1 MAEVQPI
8 MRRSDYLNA
17 IEDKVND
24 KRRFMDMMTRR
35 DAITREVG
43 ELRQRAQ
50 EWLERADR
58 MEAELAD
65 AKALYLKADKDIVEL
80 RTGLVLCEQDSK
92 IKQIDKLADQLAQL
106 DPEALAKVMAQLEKA
121 AAAQNGGA

>member
-43 ELRQRAQ
+43 ELRQR
-50 EWLERADR
+50 
-58 MEAELAD
+58 
-65 AKALYLKADKDIVEL
+65 ALYLKADKDIVEL